1 MERDIWR
8 GQVYAVVDDDAEVR
22 QTLGLQLRR
31 LGAEVAVY
39 DGPQALLSEL
49 ETVRPRAVV
58 IDLMLGRH
66 DGIQV
71 LRQLADRDYPG
82 YVLLL
87 SGMEPKI
94 IRIAMRV
101 GQTLGLRMLPP
112 LAKPYRA
119 AALQEHLSSAAS
131 EPVLSTEGQGSAAVS
146 LAEID
151 LALDE
156 GEFVLHYQPEY
167 DLNSGTFKAVEALV
181 RWQNRR
187 RGLLMPGQF
196 LHAFSPRQM
205 SNLSW
210 LVVQQAIR
218 DAERWRTA
226 GRPLSVAVNV
236 GADQVMDPILFGLLA
251 DRRRADSETAPLV
264 LEITETES
272 MDDELLGG
280 ELAAR
285 LRLHGVE
292 IAVDDFGVGFSSL
305 ARLQSL
311 PISELKIDRSFVRAA
326 NEEPAD
332 AAILRSV
339 AALGRSLGIRVVAEG
354 VENLAL
360 LPLLRDCGCHLAQ
373 GYALARP
380 MPAADILAL
389 PEHLPS

>member
-1 MERDIWR
+1 MQRDIWR
-8 GQVYAVVDDDAEVR
+8 GQVYAVVEDDAEVR

-31 LGAEVAVY
+31 LGAEVAMY
-39 DGPQALLSEL
+39 AAPQAMLAEL
-49 ETVRPRAVV
+49 DTVRPRAVV

-71 LRQLADRDYPG
+71 LRQLADREYPG

-87 SGMEPKI
+87 SGVEAKI

-112 LAKPYRA
+112 LTKPYRA
-119 AALQEHLSSAAS
+119 ASLQEHLASAATR
-131 EPVLSTEGQGSAAVS
+131 PVLSRAATGSAGVD

-156 GEFVLHYQPEY
+156 GEFVLHYQPKF
-167 DLNSGTFKAVEALV
+167 DLGRGVFTGVEALV

-196 LHAFSPRQM
+196 LHAFSPRQL
-205 SNLSW
+205 SNLTW
-210 LVVQQAIR
+210 LVVQQAVR
-218 DAERWRTA
+218 DAERWQQA
-226 GRPLSVAVNV
+226 GRPLTVAVNV
-236 GADQVMDPILFGLLA
+236 GADQVTDPILFGLLA
-251 DRRRADSETAPLV
+251 DRRGHGGEPPPLV

-292 IAVDDFGVGFSSL
+292 IAVDDFGIGFSSL

-326 NEEPAD
+326 NEEPGD
-332 AAILRSV
+332 AAILRAV
-339 AALGRSLGIRVVAEG
+339 ASLGRSLGIRVVAEG
-354 VENLAL
+354 VESTAL
-360 LPLLRDCGCHLAQ
+360 LPLLRDCGCHMAQ
-373 GYALARP
+373 GFALAEP
-380 MPAADILAL
+380 MPADDILGL
-389 PEHLPS
+389 PERLPS